1 MKNVVSNDWKT
12 NLVVVL
18 ALALCVGYLVNKQN
32 QALVSLFVISGVSYL
47 LNKNVMMSL
56 VVGIAV
62 TSLLVTMNYVKRSE
76 GMKNGAG
83 MKNSFGMDNRPK
95 RRGPGQ
101 RRAPSDK
108 KQPVR
113 FVPQALAEELAK
125 KK

>member
-12 NLVVVL
+12 ILVVVI

-32 QALVSLFVISGVSYL
+32 QALVSLLVISGVSYL

-76 GMKNGAG
+76 GMTGKPD
-83 MKNSFGMDNRPK
+83 S
-95 RRGPGQ
+95 
-101 RRAPSDK
+101 RANDK
-108 KQPVR
+108 KQLVR
-113 FVPQALAEELAK
+113 VDPHSMAKSFAK
-125 KK
+125 KNE

>member
-12 NLVVVL
+12 ILVVVI

-32 QALVSLFVISGVSYL
+32 QALVSLLVISGVSYL

-56 VVGIAV
+56 VIGIAV

-76 GMKNGAG
+76 GMKN
-83 MKNSFGMDNRPK
+83 K
-95 RRGPGQ
+95 
-101 RRAPSDK
+101 DK
-108 KQPVR
+108 GKGIGIGGNDMIKQ
-113 FVPQALAEELAK
+113 LTK

>member
-1 MKNVVSNDWKT
+1 MGSSLRSLSMKNVVSNDWKT

-32 QALVSLFVISGVSYL
+32 QALVSLLVISGVSYL

-56 VVGIAV
+56 VIGIAV

-76 GMKNGAG
+76 GMKN
-83 MKNSFGMDNRPK
+83 K
-95 RRGPGQ
+95 
-101 RRAPSDK
+101 DK
-108 KQPVR
+108 GKGIGIGGNDMIKQ
-113 FVPQALAEELAK
+113 LIK